1 MFKGDRMNYFEEIKK
16 ALINKKAK
24 GNIEKETKFK
34 DIGLDSLDLMDMVVT
49 LEEKHGFSLSDDQ
62 LLSIKTVND
71 LICILE
77 EISKSE

>member
-34 DIGLDSLDLMDMVVT
+34 DMGLDSLDLMDMVVT

>member
-16 ALINKKAK
+16 ALISKKAK

-34 DIGLDSLDLMDMVVT
+34 DMGLDSLDLMDMVVT

>member
-16 ALINKKAK
+16 ALINKKTK
-24 GNIEKETKFK
+24 GNIAKETKFK
-34 DIGLDSLDLMDMVVT
+34 DMGLDSLDLMDMVVT
-49 LEEKHGFSLSDDQ
+49 LEEKYGFSLSDDQ

-77 EISKSE
+77 EINKSE